1 MRLSLKAFALSLSVS
16 LIAACSSSQTGAV
29 AESVTINLDG
39 AAVVAQGSFSGRNDH
54 VVTGTVQVVE
64 VGDRAYLRLGDG
76 FTLDGAPDPKVGFG
90 TSGAYD
96 EASTVSALRQNA
108 GAQDYALP
116 EGFQLGSLNEAY
128 IWCEDFSVALGVAEL
143 RK

>member
-1 MRLSLKAFALSLSVS
+1 MRLSLKTLALSLSVS
-16 LIAACSSSQTGAV
+16 LIAACNSSETDAV
-29 AESVTINLDG
+29 AEPVAINLDG

-54 VVTGTVQVVE
+54 VVTGTVQIVE
-64 VGDRAYLRLGDG
+64 LGDRVYLRLGDG

-90 TSGAYD
+90 TSGSYD

-116 EGFQLGSLNEAY
+116 EGFELGSLNEAY
-128 IWCEDFSVALGVAEL
+128 IWCDDFSVALGVAGL
-143 RK
+143 R